1 MGNGTYEFT
10 FDLHKVTAKMEAV
23 YENNKK
29 NFCEDGLMNR
39 KTSSEDTVNVSEI
52 YNVCSLHT

>member
-1 MGNGTYEFT
+1 MGNDNYEFT

-29 NFCEDGLMNR
+29 NFCQDGLMNR
-39 KTSSEDTVNVSEI
+39 KTSIEVTVNVSEI
-52 YNVCSLHT
+52 HNVFS